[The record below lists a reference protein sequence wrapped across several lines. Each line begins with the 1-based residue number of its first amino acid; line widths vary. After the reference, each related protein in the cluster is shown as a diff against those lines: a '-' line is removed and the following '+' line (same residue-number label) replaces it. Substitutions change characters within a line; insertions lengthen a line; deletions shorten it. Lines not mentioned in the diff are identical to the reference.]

1 MADRAAPEPEAA
13 GPSRLERLEHRVR
26 STRWAWWV
34 RRYCSVYA
42 RIARITDA
50 DSVQAVGITWL
61 AFTVAV
67 VLTTAAVGP
76 WALVLLVPLTVAL
89 IVASV
94 VAVLWWLDYRRS
106 DKRLRHQMLAR
117 DGFAR
122 GREVVTHVGALVH
135 LDVAETVRPT
145 WTSKARTEG
154 RDVAPQDVAFLLGYT
169 YGEEVWLGIE
179 RPVYVLGPARSG
191 KGVNLVTP
199 FILAA
204 PGACITTSTRTDNLE
219 ATSACRAHR
228 GPVEVFN
235 LEESG
240 GRPHTIRWSPLE
252 GCHIPKVAMKRAKLL
267 VGASGLGGEN
277 AVWATS
283 AGGIVMALLYAAA
296 ISGRTI
302 ADVYRWSRSP
312 DACKEAMQILER
324 ASQQNADQGER
335 VDWHT
340 TIRYV
345 MGEEVRMKANKWFGV
360 ENAFVPL
367 MDPHVRARLDVCLT
381 SDDGRP
387 AEGTFDTEA
396 FLRGGGTCY
405 MISAG
410 TNSAKETAGSVGIF
424 YSLFLDHVCDVAH
437 ELSQKSPGGRL
448 DPPLSLILD
457 ELANIHPWP
466 GAARMSSAGSGEGV
480 HLVAFF
486 QSRSQGQD
494 AYGDEVEETIWN
506 NCANVL
512 LQGVKAPDL
521 LGALSQT
528 LGSEDRTTTSAS
540 FSAARPFERQWQS
553 QVSQQSTVDPG
564 EVRRLPKGN
573 ALVIET
579 GMRPMLVDLIPWWF
593 GPHADHVKACKAW
606 HADHPGEAL
615 TSPLGEVCA

>member
-1 MADRAAPEPEAA
+1 M
-13 GPSRLERLEHRVR
+13 
-26 STRWAWWV
+26 AWWL
-34 RRYCSVYA
+34 RRYGSIYP
-42 RIARITDA
+42 RIARVTDT
-50 DSVQAVGITWL
+50 DVGQTVGIAWL
-61 AFTVAV
+61 AFAVVAV
-67 VLTTAAVGP
+67 IATSVVGP
-76 WALVLLVPLTVAL
+76 WTLAVFALLAVPGVA
-89 IVASV
+89 AS
-94 VAVLWWLDYRRS
+94 ALAAWWWIDYRRS

-122 GREVVTHVGALVH
+122 GREVATHVGARVH
-135 LDVAETVRPT
+135 LDTVATTRPA
-145 WTSKARTEG
+145 WTATAREAG
-154 RDVAPQDVAFLLGYT
+154 RAIQPEDVAFLLGHT

-191 KGVNLVTP
+191 KGVNVVTP

-204 PGACITTSTRTDNLE
+204 PGAVVTTSTRTDNLE
-219 ATSACRAHR
+219 ATSACRACR

-267 VGASGLGGEN
+267 VGSSGLGGEN

-324 ASQQNADQGER
+324 ASQQTPAQGER

-367 MDPHVRARLDVCLT
+367 MDPNVRARLDVRLT
-381 SDDGRP
+381 DDAGRP
-387 AEGTFDTEA
+387 ANGTFDTEA

-410 TNSAKETAGSVGIF
+410 TNTVNETSGSVGIF

-437 ELSQKSPGGRL
+437 ELSQRSPGGRL

-494 AYGDEVEETIWN
+494 AYGDEVEETIWA

-512 LQGVKAPDL
+512 LQGVKAPEL

-528 LGSEDRTTTSAS
+528 LGSEDRKTTSAS
-540 FSAARPFERQWQS
+540 YSNARPFERQWQS
-553 QVSQQSTVDPG
+553 QISQQATVDPG
-564 EVRRLPKGN
+564 ETRRLPKGL

-579 GMRPMLVDLIPWWF
+579 GMRPMLVDLVPWWF
-593 GPHADHVKACKAW
+593 GPHADHVKACKSW
-606 HADHPGEAL
+606 HDDHPAEVL
-615 TSPLGEVCA
+615 THPLGEGCG